1 MAIVTILGAGR
12 MGAAV
17 AWPLLDNG
25 HEVRLVGT
33 HLDEDIIR
41 SLREDCFHPGLK
53 RRMPDGVQ
61 PYQLAELPR
70 ALAGAD
76 VIVSGVNSLGAR
88 WAGRTLA
95 PLLWPGAVILSL
107 TKGVEADGD
116 TLRVMPEV
124 LASELPNG
132 LSKEVSINAV
142 AGPVLAYELSGRR
155 ISATVFTGHDE
166 GPLLALREI
175 FATDYYRVWCSTDVV
190 GVETFAALKNAY
202 VVGIGAARGMLERA
216 GGPDEIGAGMHNTA
230 ALLFATAAKE
240 LAHLADMLRQMKNP
254 GFRRVWAWDRP
265 AISEASVSNLQAVGD
280 LYVTATGGRT
290 FRLGW
295 LLGAGLTYSQAKEVM
310 QEDTLEGA
318 FAVLQMAKVLPVWQR
333 EGWIAEAEL
342 PMLRAIIRALTE
354 DKPLELPWGDL
365 MGVGRIF
372 V

>member
-17 AWPLLDNG
+17 TWPLLDNG

-33 HLDEDIIR
+33 HLDDDIIQ
-41 SLREDCFHPGLK
+41 SLRERCFHPGLK
-53 RRMPDGVQ
+53 RRIPDGVQ
-61 PYQLAELPR
+61 PYLLGELPR
-70 ALAGAD
+70 ALEGAD
-76 VIVSGVNSLGAR
+76 VIVSGVNSLGVR

-116 TLRVMPEV
+116 TLRIMPEV
-124 LASELPNG
+124 LAAELPDT
-132 LSKEVSINAV
+132 LRHHVSINAV

-155 ISATVFTGHDE
+155 ISATVFAGHDE
-166 GPLLALREI
+166 APLLALRDI
-175 FATDYYRVWCSTDVV
+175 FANDYYRVWCSTDLV

-202 VVGIGAARGMLERA
+202 VVGIGSARGMLEAA
-216 GGPDEIGAGMHNTA
+216 GGPDEIGAHMHNTA
-230 ALLFATAAKE
+230 ALLFAAAAKE
-240 LAHLADMLRQMKNP
+240 LAYLADMMRQMKNP

-265 AISEASVSNLQAVGD
+265 AISEASVANLQAAGD

-295 LLGAGLTYSQAKEVM
+295 LLGTGLTYSQAREVM

-318 FAVLQMAKVLPVWQR
+318 FAVLEMAKVLPVWQR
-333 EGWIAEAEL
+333 EGWVAESEL

-354 DKPLELPWGDL
+354 DAPLQLPWGDL
-365 MGVGRIF
+365 MGVGRAF